1 MNSTTLTAPLITPNA
16 RARREAANAVL
27 GMTIFIA
34 SWAML
39 FAALFFAYGLLRA
52 RSTTWPP
59 TDLPAIPRGLP
70 TVATL
75 ALILSSVGLESALRR
90 IRAGAT
96 SSIATRIGSAA
107 MLGLIFLGLQWQV
120 WNQLWHGGLRP
131 DSGPYGSVFF
141 GLTVFHALHVAIGLF
156 ALAYL
161 TVASARGTYSPSRNV
176 PVRLWTLY
184 WHMVGVIWVAMYLLL
199 VLL

>member
-1 MNSTTLTAPLITPNA
+1 MNSTTLQRPLLTPTS

-39 FAALFFAYGLLRA
+39 FAALFFAYGLLRI

-59 TDLPAIPRGLP
+59 ASLPAIPWGLP
-70 TVATL
+70 AIATL
-75 ALILSSVGLESALRR
+75 ALTLSSVGLEAALRR
-90 IRAGAT
+90 LRAGAT
-96 SSIATRIGSAA
+96 TAIAPRIGAA
-107 MLGLIFLGLQWQV
+107 TVLGLVFLGLQILL
-120 WNQLWHGGLRP
+120 WNQLWHSGLRP

-141 GLTVFHALHVAIGLF
+141 GLTVFHAVHVAVGLV

-161 TVASARGTYSPSRNV
+161 TIASARGAYSATQNV

-184 WHMVGVIWVAMYLLL
+184 WHMVGVIWLVMYLLL
-199 VLL
+199 VIL